1 MISTFLQSPKVQL
14 GESIAMKGTML
25 FTPQKQM
32 WKKVLGS
39 PPYQIW
45 ILNWMLPNVMSVSD
59 FGTRVLVVGFSSSW
73 RLWILL
79 LLPSPDL
86 TQLIRTPCS
95 NPFVLKPKVMDH
107 ACIHHHIPKLHS
119 NKRDTRMDRC
129 CSNLLLSMLKKKIII
144 YLFLFLTIKIKRKQ

>member
-1 MISTFLQSPKVQL
+1 MISTFLQWPKVQL

-107 ACIHHHIPKLHS
+107 ACIHHHIP
-119 NKRDTRMDRC
+119 NCIQTRETPGWIGVAVTYSC
-129 CSNLLLSMLKKKIII
+129 PC
-144 YLFLFLTIKIKRKQ
+144 